1 MRCWWCANTSCR
13 SLGRNDPLLE
23 TSKLVQ
29 GLRVFSPVTSWGFS
43 ESPSLW
49 ILHPGRARW
58 LRTCRHA
65 VRGKSVVAI
74 VGGCFLVLSF
84 EKEQL
89 ESRISAIRIEVPT
102 AEIAFVAGS
111 GQELVRQ
118 MIKEGPSLEEKT
130 GVALPVSDVS
140 AYFRYGCVWK

>member
-1 MRCWWCANTSCR
+1 
-13 SLGRNDPLLE
+13 
-23 TSKLVQ
+23 
-29 GLRVFSPVTSWGFS
+29 
-43 ESPSLW
+43 
-49 ILHPGRARW
+49 
-58 LRTCRHA
+58 
-65 VRGKSVVAI
+65 VAI

-140 AYFRYGCVWK
+140 AYFRYGCV